1 MTASRRNKLLIGVG
15 ALVGLVI
22 VALLVA
28 PRLIDVNSYKPA
40 LIAAVKQATG
50 RELVIDGPISLTLLP
65 TPEVATTGVRF
76 ANAAGARGPQMLDVK
91 SVSVSPSLWALLT
104 GRIEVGA
111 LTLVEPKIFLEPG
124 SDGKPNW
131 EFRPEGAASQ
141 ASGAPSE
148 GFNLSIGRLA
158 IENGTLA
165 FYDPKNGVAITAEK
179 INVVASVG
187 SEVGPFAVAGS
198 AVLNGTPVK
207 IDAKIGARESAGHNA
222 DITLETGGG
231 KLVFDGT
238 LSDLSPNTRLLG
250 NVSMHADSL
259 TGFLA
264 ALLTA
269 AGQEAPPWPPLL
281 AGKFSFEGVIEK
293 SPDTLAARDY
303 KIALGEDS
311 GAGTL
316 SLTLAPT
323 IVLDARL
330 VMPKIDIDKWMGEL
344 DKPAAV
350 AVNAPASTVAPKP
363 GAVATAAFAI
373 PANVTVTA
381 SMAVAEVLYNK
392 ASVQNVSLQLEIRD
406 GVVAVPRLSALLPGD
421 MILQANST
429 ISGDATRPQVNGEF
443 SLVGPKLRETLA
455 WLKVDLAGVPADKLA
470 KFSLRGKMASSGPT
484 NIQVKDAVF
493 ELDDLKGTAGV
504 VATLGVPLSI
514 VTRLDLGT
522 IDVDAYMPVPAPGQ
536 KPATQAT
543 PAAAAAPSASQAVAI
558 GPSLGLKLKVAK
570 LIYRK
575 ETFGGLDADVA
586 VQGNVLTVNDIKVS
600 DLLGGRAALRG
611 SVIGFAAPAP
621 RIEMAVNL
629 DLPDADRAL
638 KFAGVDGLLK
648 GKVGALTASGGIGG
662 TASNVAL
669 RDFTVNAVGT
679 TMHAT
684 GTVTLAGGSKFDL
697 SHVSLQIQDPARLAA
712 VVTGDA
718 GGGAGLGPVA
728 LNGAL
733 AGSPERVIFKGN
745 LQAKGNTIDASIDA
759 KLGGRPN
766 ITADLQVPGTLD
778 LEKLSASSGAPAA
791 PRPAPARGAPPAA
804 AAPPDDAAAI
814 RGLDA
819 SIKLTAGTLVLSSPM
834 RIANADLA
842 ATLKDGV
849 ITLQR
854 FKGRLFD
861 GALDLSG
868 TVDGSG
874 PVLAFDVKGSATGMS
889 LGEMLRSTAG
899 GNVFGGKV
907 RATID
912 GRLDATGIELR
923 GAGANSAAIKNSLSG
938 GAALGGYVIVGVDKA
953 FLAVGSL
960 AGGAVGAADSV
971 VDNTVGSVLS
981 GVTGQRIALD
991 LGAEASAIIVIL
1003 NRFANY
1009 NSPISGRVDIA
1020 SGTVTTNSLTVQG
1033 NRATARVT
1041 SRTNLVASTTDT
1053 TVNFYVAE
1061 NPSTTYLVTSA
1072 RGSTSSPSLSV
1083 ARGPAAARDQQPSS
1097 SGPSLPIPGVGR
1109 LPLPL
1114 PNLPGLFGR

>member
-15 ALVGLVI
+15 ALVALVI

-65 TPEVATTGVRF
+65 TPEVTTTGVRF
-76 ANAAGARGPQMLDVK
+76 ANAAGARGAQMLDVK

-104 GRIEVGA
+104 GRIEVGS
-111 LTLVEPKIFLEPG
+111 LTLVEPKIYLEPG
-124 SDGKPNW
+124 SDGRPNW
-131 EFRPEGAASQ
+131 QFRPEGAANQ
-141 ASGAPSE
+141 APGAPSE
-148 GFNLSIGRLA
+148 GFNVSIGRLA
-158 IENGTLA
+158 IENGTLS

-187 SEVGPFAVAGS
+187 SEEGPFAAAGS
-198 AVLNGTPVK
+198 AVLNGTPLK
-207 IDAKIGARESAGHNA
+207 IDAKVGARESAGHNA

-281 AGKFSFEGVIEK
+281 AGKFSFDGVIEK
-293 SPDTLAARDY
+293 SPNTLAARDY
-303 KIALGEDS
+303 RIALGEDS
-311 GAGTL
+311 GAGNM
-316 SLTLAPT
+316 SLTLAPS

-330 VMPKIDIDKWMGEL
+330 VMPKIDIDKWMAEL
-344 DKPAAV
+344 AKPAAA
-350 AVNAPASTVAPKP
+350 AVNTPASTAAPKP

-421 MILQANST
+421 MTLQANST

-443 SLVGPKLRETLA
+443 SLVGPKLRETLG
-455 WLKVDLAGVPADKLA
+455 WLKVDLAGVPPDKLT
-470 KFSLRGKMASSGPT
+470 KFSLRGKMASNGPT
-484 NIQVKDAVF
+484 NVQVNDAVF

-504 VATLGVPLSI
+504 VATLGAPLSI
-514 VTRLDLGT
+514 VTQLELGAF
-522 IDVDAYMPVPAPGQ
+522 DVDAYLPAPAPGQ
-536 KPATQAT
+536 KPETKTT
-543 PAAAAAPSASQAVAI
+543 PAAAAPPTSQAMAI

-586 VQGNVLTVNDIKVS
+586 VQGNVFTVNDIKVS

-611 SVIGFAAPAP
+611 SVVGFSSPAP

-638 KFAGVDGLLK
+638 KFAGAGGVLK

-662 TASNVAL
+662 TMVNVAL
-669 RDFTVNAVGT
+669 RDLTVNAVGT
-679 TMHAT
+679 TAHLT
-684 GTVTLAGGSKFDL
+684 GTISLTGARKFDL
-697 SHVSLQIQDPARLAA
+697 SHISVQTQDPARLAA
-712 VVTGDA
+712 VMTGEA
-718 GGGAGLGPVA
+718 AGGAGMGPVT
-728 LNGAL
+728 LSGAL
-733 AGSPERVIFKGN
+733 AGSPERATFKGN
-745 LQAKGNTIDASIDA
+745 FQARGNWIDASVDA
-759 KLGGRPN
+759 TLGNRPN
-766 ITADLQVPGTLD
+766 ITADLQAHGPLD
-778 LEKLSASSGAPAA
+778 LDKLSAGSGAPVAA
-791 PRPAPARGAPPAA
+791 ARPAPGRGGQPAAA
-804 AAPPDDAAAI
+804 AAPPIDTAAM
-814 RGLDA
+814 RSLDA
-819 SIKLTAGTLVLSSPM
+819 SIKLTAATMIMSPM
-834 RIANADLA
+834 RIANAELA
-842 ATLKDGV
+842 ATLKNGV

-854 FKGRLFD
+854 FKGGLY
-861 GALDLSG
+861 GGTLDLTG
-868 TVDGSG
+868 TVNGSG
-874 PVLAFDVKGSATGMS
+874 PVLAFDVKGSATGLS
-889 LGEMLRSTAG
+889 IGDILRSTAG
-899 GNVFGGKV
+899 TNVFGDRVK
-907 RATID
+907 ASID
-912 GRLDATGIELR
+912 GRLNATGIEFR
-923 GAGANSAAIKNSLSG
+923 GSGATSVALKNSLSG
-938 GAALGGYVIVGVDKA
+938 GMALGGFVLLGVDRA
-953 FLAVGSL
+953 LLAVGSL
-960 AGGAVGAADSV
+960 AGGAVGAAGSV

-981 GVTGQRIALD
+981 GVTGQRLATD
-991 LGAEASAIIVIL
+991 LGSDANAIILLV
-1003 NRFANY
+1003 NRFANRD
-1009 NSPISGRVDIA
+1009 NPISGRLDIA
-1020 SGTVTTNSLTVQG
+1020 SGTATTNGLTVQG
-1033 NRATARVT
+1033 NRATANIS
-1041 SRTNLVASTTDT
+1041 SRTNLMNSTTDT
-1053 TVNFYVAE
+1053 TVNFFIAE
-1061 NPSTTYLVTSA
+1061 QPSTTYLTTSA
-1072 RGSTSSPSLSV
+1072 RGPTSSPSLSV
-1083 ARGPAAARDQQPSS
+1083 SRGAAARDQPSS